1 VALIALV
8 AANARSVELD
18 WIFGSGHAS
27 LVWIVVGAAVLGWLL
42 GIATCILFR
51 YRTRRPMTTAPD
63 RDSVADAREE
73 HADTREADADEREES
88 ADAREVVA
96 DARDVAAAGDLRDV
110 ERQRHELEKRSVVA
124 DLRLAEANVALQAAK
139 EHLYAAA
146 AQEAQ
151 ADHKAEDA
159 DRLKS
164 FADEQLVTAAAKLAE
179 ATSDSEEYQRALY
192 HYTQLVRH
200 RMVNPLHV
208 IGGAAATLQ
217 ARPEMAATE
226 RAALLNEIYPGPRC
240 WSGSA
245 SNRKL

>member
-1 VALIALV
+1 MALIALV

-146 AQEAQ
+146 A
-151 ADHKAEDA
+151 
-159 DRLKS
+159 
-164 FADEQLVTAAAKLAE
+164 
-179 ATSDSEEYQRALY
+179 
-192 HYTQLVRH
+192 
-200 RMVNPLHV
+200 
-208 IGGAAATLQ
+208 GGPGRSQ
-217 ARPEMAATE
+217 GRRPRT
-226 RAALLNEIYPGPRC
+226 G
-240 WSGSA
+240 
-245 SNRKL
+245 